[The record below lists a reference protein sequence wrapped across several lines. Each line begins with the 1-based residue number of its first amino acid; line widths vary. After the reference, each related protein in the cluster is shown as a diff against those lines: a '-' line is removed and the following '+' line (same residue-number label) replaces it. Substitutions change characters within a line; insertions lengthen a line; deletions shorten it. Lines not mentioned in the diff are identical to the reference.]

1 VSDEQ
6 EVAALQAALRAVNAA
21 IYGYGVAG
29 AQLPAAHLPT
39 AQQDWTRLQET
50 RDTLESLLTSRGAR
64 PEAAAAA
71 YRLPF
76 PVHTVHAAL
85 SLAGYLEEQLAGA
98 YLGLVAL
105 PDPQL
110 RAWGAR
116 QAQGCAIRAAGWLG
130 RTSAFPGL
138 SAPGS
143 AAVPPP
149 AGTSTSSA
157 ARTPSESRSPSG
169 SPSASGSLSSRSP
182 SPSGSPSSGSPS
194 PSGTASPSP
203 GH

>member
-1 VSDEQ
+1 MSDEQ
-6 EVAALQAALRAVNAA
+6 VVAALQAALRAVDAA

-29 AQLPAAHLPT
+29 AQLPGAHQAA
-39 AQQDWTRLQET
+39 AQQDWTGLQET
-50 RDTLESLLTSRGAR
+50 RDTLASLLTSRGAQ
-64 PEAAAAA
+64 PDPAAAA

-76 PVHTVHAAL
+76 PVHTEHAAL
-85 SLAGYLEEQLAGA
+85 SLAGYLEEQLTRA

-138 SAPGS
+138 STPGG
-143 AAVPPP
+143 AARPSP
-149 AGTSTSSA
+149 AGTPSPSA
-157 ARTPSESRSPSG
+157 AR
-169 SPSASGSLSSRSP
+169 
-182 SPSGSPSSGSPS
+182 
-194 PSGTASPSP
+194 SPSP